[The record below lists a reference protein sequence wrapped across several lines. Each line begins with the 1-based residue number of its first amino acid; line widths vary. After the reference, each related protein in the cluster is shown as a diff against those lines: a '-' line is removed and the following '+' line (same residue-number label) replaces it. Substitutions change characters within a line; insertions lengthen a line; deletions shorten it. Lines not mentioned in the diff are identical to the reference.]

1 MTLNSSGPISLGGTT
16 AGVSIEKELG
26 GSGTTQISLNDTNVR
41 TLAGVASG
49 AITMPTNFY
58 GKSSTT
64 YYIGVVATAK
74 TGDHNNQ
81 TYGMVIDSSGN
92 LFVGGEYGNGGYGQ
106 LAIYKFT
113 ASTGAYIST
122 FGYGGNSSSFWN
134 TCGATNQLSIC
145 GTNIY
150 VAAAARNSAAQ
161 NRIQGLTFTTSGTA
175 TTPKFYF
182 RQNYPYCG
190 SSGNSENT
198 SFIVKK
204 PNGNLLIGSIL
215 YSCTPACC
223 CSVDSHFFPGVVDY
237 NTSSSTAS
245 WALYYSTPGGANY
258 YPYPTGATVDSSNNT
273 YFSTNNIIG
282 FSNWGLAKFTNTG
295 SISWS
300 KAYSYNSTIGS
311 SCANPSVSSSGT
323 YLYLGL
329 AAGSVMS
336 INSSSGAVNW
346 CKSLLING
354 YSSSAIAQDS
364 SGNVY
369 FATGK
374 DGVISGTNSNYLY
387 IGKINSSGTV
397 QWINQLR
404 PTGSTLG
411 GVQHYFYNPGTFGP
425 YIKLDSNYLYLSVTT
440 NFTDGSANNY
450 RPLIYMALPL
460 DGSHTSASTI
470 TVTAGSASYSFT
482 YESSSVS
489 MSSISITVSNTPG
502 SWSSSGTG
510 SSSTPT
516 YGGVNTGTLETGVQ
530 TI

>member
-1 MTLNSSGPISLGGTT
+1 MTLPASGNPISFSQVDVELGNSSTAQLGMNCTSFRT
-16 AGVSIEKELG
+16 LFGVS
-26 GSGTTQISLNDTNVR
+26 
-41 TLAGVASG
+41 SG
-49 AITMPTNFY
+49 AIAMSNGY

-64 YYIGVVATAK
+64 YYIGAVATAK
-74 TGDHNNQ
+74 TGDHHNHV
-81 TYGMVIDSSGN
+81 YGMVIDSSGN
-92 LFVGGEYGNGGYGQ
+92 LFVGGEYNNGGYAQ
-106 LAIYKFT
+106 LAIYKFN
-113 ASTGAYIST
+113 ASTGAYVST
-122 FGYGGNSSSFWN
+122 FGYGGSGSQFFN
-134 TCGATNQLSIC
+134 TCGATNQMSIC

-150 VAAAARNSAAQ
+150 VAAIARNTAAQ

-190 SSGNSENT
+190 SSSANENT

-204 PNGNLLIGSIL
+204 PNGNLLIGSQL

-223 CSVDSHFFPGVVDY
+223 CYVDSHFFPGVVDY
-237 NTSSSTAS
+237 NPSTSAAG
-245 WALYYSTPGGANY
+245 WALYYGTPGVANY

-273 YFSTNNIIG
+273 YFSTSNIIG
-282 FSNWGLAKFTNTG
+282 FSNWGLAKFTFNG

-300 KAYSYNSTIGS
+300 KAYSYNGTTGGNS
-311 SCANPSVSSSGT
+311 ANPSVSSSAT
-323 YLYLGL
+323 YLYLGVY
-329 AAGSVMS
+329 AGTVMS
-336 INSSSGAVNW
+336 IDSSSGAVNW
-346 CKSLLING
+346 AKSLLLNG

-369 FATGK
+369 FATVAPGNS
-374 DGVISGTNSNYLY
+374 SGSNSYYLY
-387 IGKINSSGTV
+387 VGKINSSGTV

-404 PTGSTLG
+404 PTGSSLG
-411 GVQHYFYNPGTFGP
+411 GVQHNFYGSNIYGP
-425 YIKLDSNYLYLSVTT
+425 YIQVNSTYLYLSASTA
-440 NFTDGSANNY
+440 FTDGSGNAYN
-450 RPLIYMALPL
+450 PLIYMALPL
-460 DGSHTSASTI
+460 DGSHTSGSTI
-470 TVTAGSASYSFT
+470 TVTAGSASYNFT